1 MRKSRHLLR
10 AALVWL
16 PVLSA
21 SVALADTAPAPPVV
35 VREVFSGNTT
45 AAGQPIVLPQKNARL
60 VVSTYDIAPGAR
72 LPVHKHP
79 APRYAYVLAG
89 TLTVTDAESGEAK
102 TYSAGDVIVE
112 MVDRWHYGANTGSEP
127 VRLLVIDQTEGTAPN
142 TELRAK

>member
-1 MRKSRHLLR
+1 MRQIRQALR
-10 AALVWL
+10 AALLWL

-21 SVALADTAPAPPVV
+21 PAVLADNAPAPPVV
-35 VREVFSGNTT
+35 VREVFSGSTT

-79 APRYAYVLAG
+79 SPRYAYVLAG
-89 TLTVTDAESGEAK
+89 TLTVTDAESGEAR
-102 TYSAGDVIVE
+102 TYSAGEVIVE
-112 MVDRWHYGANTGSEP
+112 MVDRWHFGANTGSEP
-127 VRLLVIDQTEGTAPN
+127 VKLLVIDQTEGTAPN

>member
-1 MRKSRHLLR
+1 MLR

-16 PVLSA
+16 PLLAA
-21 SVALADTAPAPPVV
+21 STAPADTAPTPPVV
-35 VREVFSGNTT
+35 VREVFSGSTT

-79 APRYAYVLAG
+79 SPRYAYVLAG

-102 TYSAGDVIVE
+102 VYSAGDFIVE
-112 MVDRWHYGANTGSEP
+112 MVDRWHYGTNTGTEP
-127 VRLLVIDQTEGTAPN
+127 VKLVVIDQTEGPVPN